1 MESAVTVSR
10 DEAQTDFTYCYGAI
24 TEVQRCGPLDL
35 HNGQKLLVLVIPG
48 NPGVVGFYR
57 TFIQTLYAMFGCHY
71 PVWAVSHAGH
81 CVPPASMDMI
91 EDATSAADLDT
102 FGLNGQVQ
110 HKLAFLRKHV
120 PKETNLI
127 LVGHSIGCYIILEIM
142 RKDPSLKI
150 LKAIMLFPTIERMA
164 LTPQGKVI
172 TPLLCH
178 MRYLTYLSIFLLSL
192 LPDRLKARLVKLVF
206 AGIGALD
213 HSVVQP
219 TVGLLSGDSAAN
231 AVYMANQEMRTVL
244 ARDNMTIKRNLEKF
258 IFYYGA
264 TDHWCPVQFYNE
276 IKKDFPTGDFRL
288 CENGFRH
295 AFVLDAGHT
304 YHLSPGTSSAWAFL
318 LSPFCLHS
326 TFSWLLTVLFF
337 RYLALDQGCS
347 MHRPVDCKAV
357 LVNCNGGLTKKKKDI
372 SHFFLTFSSPCMTR

>member
-1 MESAVTVSR
+1 MKLYTHLPVIWNRRSSRPLHPCNPFFTTNRVS
-10 DEAQTDFTYCYGAI
+10 C
-24 TEVQRCGPLDL
+24 
-35 HNGQKLLVLVIPG
+35 KL
-48 NPGVVGFYR
+48 
-57 TFIQTLYAMFGCHY
+57 MK
-71 PVWAVSHAGH
+71 
-81 CVPPASMDMI
+81 
-91 EDATSAADLDT
+91 DATSAADLDT

-295 AFVLDAGHT
+295 AFVLDAGTRASAGIPRFPFLQALLPALPEGSQGIARPAEMHI
-304 YHLSPGTSSAWAFL
+304 LSSMFWVGVSLQWDVPGTHHQGGVPGDIRIRCPQPPQL
-318 LSPFCLHS
+318 LPLNAGEQQLH
-326 TFSWLLTVLFF
+326 TEPLPD
-337 RYLALDQGCS
+337 DQACRPISEGESGHPAEETQFGYFYPGSCS
-347 MHRPVDCKAV
+347 FGHNA
-357 LVNCNGGLTKKKKDI
+357 
-372 SHFFLTFSSPCMTR
+372 